1 MIEFEK
7 EEKSVASIHVIG
19 VGGAGGNTI
28 NSMVESGY
36 KSIKFIAANTDSQSL
51 NESFAHETIQLG
63 VKSTKGLGA
72 GANPEV
78 GRRAAEEDIEKII
91 ECSKDADIVFLTAG
105 MGGGTGSGA
114 SSVIAKALKE
124 RGILTVA
131 IVTKPFTFEG
141 KRRALIAEECIEQL
155 RKEVDTLIIMPN
167 QKLIET
173 VGKDVSML
181 DAFKMIND
189 VLNKS
194 VKGISDIITRSGHI
208 NVDFADL
215 KAIMKDQGIA
225 VMGTGRASG
234 PNRAKDA
241 VLDAITSP
249 LLENMNVEGAQSVLL
264 NITGGKNL
272 GLHEINEI
280 ATVIYEQADE
290 KANIIIGSVIDDSLT
305 DELHVT
311 IIATGF
317 AKPEVV
323 EVALQADSA
332 EPVKVEVSKAEES
345 IKPAMKDEV
354 KIKPTLLDRP
364 QEALQAEQ
372 RKDNI
377 IAIKEVKK
385 DVTLATM
392 QDLDVPTY
400 LRKQQ

>member
-1 MIEFEK
+1 
-7 EEKSVASIHVIG
+7 
-19 VGGAGGNTI
+19 
-28 NSMVESGY
+28 
-36 KSIKFIAANTDSQSL
+36 
-51 NESFAHETIQLG
+51 
-63 VKSTKGLGA
+63 
-72 GANPEV
+72 
-78 GRRAAEEDIEKII
+78 
-91 ECSKDADIVFLTAG
+91 
-105 MGGGTGSGA
+105 
-114 SSVIAKALKE
+114 
-124 RGILTVA
+124 
-131 IVTKPFTFEG
+131 
-141 KRRALIAEECIEQL
+141 
-155 RKEVDTLIIMPN
+155 MPN

-173 VGKDVSML
+173 VGKDVSMI

-189 VLNKS
+189 VLNRS
-194 VKGISDIITRSGHI
+194 VKGISDIITKSGHI

-241 VLDAITSP
+241 ALDAITSP
-249 LLENMNVEGAQSVLL
+249 LLENMNVDGAQSVLL

-323 EVALQADSA
+323 EVALQAAPA
-332 EPVKVEVSKAEES
+332 EPVKAEVSSAEES